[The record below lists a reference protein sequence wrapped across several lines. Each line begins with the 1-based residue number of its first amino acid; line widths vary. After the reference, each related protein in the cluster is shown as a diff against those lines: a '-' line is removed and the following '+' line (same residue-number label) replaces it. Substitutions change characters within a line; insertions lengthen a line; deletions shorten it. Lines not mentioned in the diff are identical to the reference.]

1 MTARVA
7 VGLADPQRMAAIRHL
22 SKNLSIVFLVTAAL
36 PAFAQDAG
44 PPERRGAALVA
55 ERCAMCHAVGQRDE
69 SLEPQA
75 PPLRTISR
83 RIPLDRLET
92 QLAAG
97 LLGGHPTMPK
107 FTFEPRDVSAIMRYL
122 RSLQE
127 P

>member
-7 VGLADPQRMAAIRHL
+7 AGFGGQHRMAAIGHVT
-22 SKNLSIVFLVTAAL
+22 KNLSIAFLVTAVL
-36 PAFAQDAG
+36 PAFAQEAG
-44 PPERRGAALVA
+44 PPERRGATLVA
-55 ERCAMCHAVGQRDE
+55 ERCGLCHATGQRDE
-69 SLEPQA
+69 SVEPQA
-75 PPLRTISR
+75 PPFRTISR

-107 FTFEPRDVSAIMRYL
+107 FTFEPGDVSAIMRYL
-122 RSLQE
+122 HSIQE